1 VTDRGLGTSGAA
13 VTTRGLKLNSASAV
27 ELESKTADIMMAREH
42 ADAGDNDGANVFIIR

>member
-1 VTDRGLGTSGAA
+1 MTDEELGMSGVV

-42 ADAGDNDGANVFIIR
+42 ADAGDNDGANVFMI